1 MDNRGGMQID
11 LQCRAG
17 CPWYM
22 ADAKQRD
29 EGAKRGIELMH
40 ARLESSIT
48 EAACICQENV
58 IREEN
63 RKCDKR
69 GEYYERRNRI
79 MCSKFL

>member
-48 EAACICQENV
+48 EAAW
-58 IREEN
+58 
-63 RKCDKR
+63 K
-69 GEYYERRNRI
+69 
-79 MCSKFL
+79 M